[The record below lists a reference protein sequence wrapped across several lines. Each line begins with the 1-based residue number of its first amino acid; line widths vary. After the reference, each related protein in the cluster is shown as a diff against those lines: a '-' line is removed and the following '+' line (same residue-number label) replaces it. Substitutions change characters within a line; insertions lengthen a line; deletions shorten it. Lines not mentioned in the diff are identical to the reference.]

1 MSALGKV
8 VRAGV
13 GRKRVQTLVM
23 VLTTMMSVTACILA
37 AGLLVAAQGPYQR
50 SFADQH
56 GAHLNVL
63 YDPAKASPAQL
74 AAAGHASGVTASVG
88 PYPAVTVQ
96 PRSGE
101 DTRIPP
107 PGSPLPPMTLVGR
120 AQDGPMDGLR
130 ITFGRWVR
138 GPGEVVI
145 LDGHSPLAVGDSMQF
160 PGLPGQPT
168 LKVVGLAASVSWSA
182 DGWVAPEQVAGLT
195 APGTTPAAQYLYRF
209 ARAGTDAEVEADRS
223 ALAAAVPPGALT
235 KATSY
240 RPAQEEADRTASTFV
255 PFVTAFGLLGLAMSV
270 LIIGVVVSGAVTAA
284 TRRIGILKS
293 LGFTPAQ
300 VARAYLGQAL
310 IPAGIGTALGV
321 LGGNLLSVPV
331 LGLAHKALRGGLLGI
346 PFWVDLAVPAAAL
359 AAVAGTA
366 LVPALRAG
374 RLRTVEALAVGRTA
388 PGAKRAAARVGQG
401 GQAGQGGR
409 GGRGGRGRAGVAGLL
424 AGLQNG
430 IGRLPVP
437 RALSLGLATPLNRP
451 GRSATTAAAVVLGT
465 AGVTLCVG
473 LTLSLGLLQDGLE
486 AGRAGKI
493 VVEAPMEGPGKP
505 ADQVDEAAVAR
516 AIDARPGTRAW
527 YSSVPTPVTLA
538 GNTGR
543 SEAVAF
549 TGDVSWSGYQLVSGR
564 WFSGPGEVVVGSTYL
579 RTNRAKVGD
588 TVTLT
593 DHGRTTP
600 ARITGEVLT
609 TGDFVFM
616 DRAALAPLGGAVA
629 AEAISFHIDLT
640 PGTDAN
646 AYADALDGVVRP
658 MGLSAEPGA
667 QHINIVVLAMNTLA
681 GTLTLLLS
689 VVAGL
694 GVLNTVLLDT
704 RERVHDLGVLKALG
718 MSPRQ
723 TVGMVLTSVCGSG
736 LAAGLIGVPIG
747 ILVHH
752 QVMPAMA
759 RAAGIGVPET
769 DLGVFDPAVVG
780 PLILGGLV
788 LALLGAALP
797 ATWAARTRTVTA
809 LRTE

>member
-23 VLTTMMSVTACILA
+23 VLTTMMSVMACILA
-37 AGLLVAAQGPYQR
+37 VGLLVAAQGPYQR
-50 SFADQH
+50 SFSDQH

-63 YDPAKASPAQL
+63 YDQAKASPAQL
-74 AAAGHASGVTASVG
+74 AAAAHAPGVSASAG
-88 PYPAVTVQ
+88 PYPALTVQ
-96 PRSGE
+96 PRSGPG
-101 DTRIPP
+101 TRFPSA
-107 PGSPLPPMTLVGR
+107 GSLLPPMTLVGR
-120 AQDGPMDGLR
+120 GQGGPMDDLR
-130 ITFGRWVR
+130 ITNGRWIQ
-138 GPGEVVI
+138 GPGEVVF
-145 LDGHSPLAVGDSMQF
+145 LDGHSPLAVGDSAQF
-160 PGLPGQPT
+160 TDLPGQPT

-182 DGWVAPEQVAGLT
+182 DGWIAPEQVAGLT
-195 APGTTPAAQYLYRF
+195 PPGTAPAAQYLYRF
-209 ARAGTDAEVEADRS
+209 ARAGTDAEVEADRA
-223 ALAAAVPPGALT
+223 ALAAAVPGGALT

-240 RPAQEEADRTASTFV
+240 RPAQAEANRTASTFV
-255 PFVTAFGLLGLAMSV
+255 PFVTAFGALGLAMSV
-270 LIIGVVVSGAVTAA
+270 LIIGVVVSGAVSAA

-300 VARAYLGQAL
+300 VARAYVGQAL

-321 LGGNLLSVPV
+321 FGGNLLSVPV
-331 LGLAHKALRGGLLGI
+331 LGMAHKALRGGLLGI
-346 PFWVDLAVPAAAL
+346 PLWVDVLVSVVAL
-359 AAVAGTA
+359 GAVAGTA

-388 PGAKRAAARVGQG
+388 PGAKRATEHGDSV
-401 GQAGQGGR
+401 
-409 GGRGGRGRAGVAGLL
+409 RAGAAGPLSRL
-424 AGLQNG
+424 KEL

-437 RALSLGLATPLNRP
+437 RAFSLGLASPLNRP

-465 AGVTLCVG
+465 VGVTLCVG
-473 LTLSLGLLQDGLE
+473 LTLSLSSLQDGLV
-486 AGRAGKI
+486 ADRAGKVLVQPPI
-493 VVEAPMEGPGKP
+493 EGSAVPV
-505 ADQVDEAAVAR
+505 DHVDEAAVAK
-516 AIDARPGTRAW
+516 AIDAHPGTRAW
-527 YSSVPTPVTLA
+527 YSSVPTPVTVA

-543 SEAVAF
+543 SEVEALS
-549 TGDVSWSGYQLVSGR
+549 GDASWSGFQLVSGR
-564 WFSGPGEVVVGSTYL
+564 WFHGPGEVVVSAAFL
-579 RTNRAKVGD
+579 RANQVKVGD

-593 DHGRTTP
+593 DHGRSTP
-600 ARITGEVLT
+600 AKITGEVLT
-609 TGDFVFM
+609 TNDLVFL
-616 DRAALAPLGGAVA
+616 DRAALAPLGGAIH
-629 AEAISFHIDLT
+629 AEALSFHIDLT
-640 PGTDAN
+640 PGTDAK
-646 AYADALDGVVRP
+646 AYADGLDEVVKP
-658 MGLSAEPGA
+658 MGLSADEGGPG
-667 QHINIVVLAMNTLA
+667 INIVVLAMNTLA

-723 TVGMVLTSVCGSG
+723 TIGMVLTSVCGGG
-736 LAAGLIGVPIG
+736 LVAGLIGVPIG
-747 ILVHH
+747 IVVHH

-759 RAAGIGVPET
+759 RAAGIGVPDV
-769 DLGVFDPAVVG
+769 DLSVFSPSVVG

>member
-13 GRKRVQTLVM
+13 GRRRVQTLVM
-23 VLTTMMSVTACILA
+23 VLTTMMSVTACMLA
-37 AGLLVAAQGPYQR
+37 LGLLVAARGPYQR

-63 YDPAKASPAQL
+63 YDPARASPAQL
-74 AAAGHASGVTASVG
+74 AATAHASGVTASAG
-88 PYPAVTVQ
+88 PYQAVTVQ
-96 PRSGE
+96 PRSGSGA
-101 DTRIPP
+101 RIPP
-107 PGSPLPPMTLVGR
+107 AGSLLPPMTLVGR
-120 AQDGPMDGLR
+120 AASGPLDDLR
-130 ITFGRWVR
+130 VTNGRWIE
-138 GPGEVVI
+138 GPGEVVF
-145 LDGHSPLAVGDSMQF
+145 LDGHSPLAVGDSMDF
-160 PGLPGQPT
+160 PDLPGHPS

-195 APGTTPAAQYLYRF
+195 APGTAPATQYLYRL
-209 ARAGTDAEVEADRS
+209 AHAGSDAEVEAGRA
-223 ALAAAVPPGALT
+223 ALAAAVPGGALA

-240 RPAQEEADRTASTFV
+240 RPAQEEANRTASTFV
-255 PFVTAFGLLGLAMSV
+255 PFVTAFGVLGLAMSV
-270 LIIGVVVSGAVTAA
+270 LIIGVVVSGAVSAA

-300 VARAYLGQAL
+300 VARAYVGQAL
-310 IPAGIGTALGV
+310 IPAGVGTALGV
-321 LGGNLLSVPV
+321 LVGNLLSVPV

-346 PFWVDLAVPAAAL
+346 PVWVDAVVAVVAL
-359 AAVAGTA
+359 GAVAGTA

-388 PGAKRAAARVGQG
+388 PGAKRAAARGTADG
-401 GQAGQGGR
+401 AGAASPLT
-409 GGRGGRGRAGVAGLL
+409 RAQDL
-424 AGLQNG
+424 

-437 RALSLGLATPLNRP
+437 RALSLGLASPLNRP
-451 GRSATTAAAVVLGT
+451 GRSATTGAAVVLGT
-465 AGVTLCVG
+465 VGVTLCVG
-473 LTLSLGLLQDGLE
+473 LTLSLSSLQEGLTAD
-486 AGRAGKI
+486 RAGK
-493 VVEAPMEGPGKP
+493 VVVQAPMEGSAQPV
-505 ADQVDEAAVAR
+505 DHVDEAAVAK
-516 AIDARPGTRAW
+516 AIDSRPGTRAW
-527 YSSVPTPVTLA
+527 FSSVPTPVTLA

-543 SEAVAF
+543 SEVVAF
-549 TGDVSWSGYQLVSGR
+549 SGDASWSGFQLVSGR
-564 WFSGPGEVVVGSTYL
+564 WFHGPGEVVVAAAYL
-579 RTNRAKVGD
+579 RANQAKVGD

-593 DHGRTTP
+593 DHGRSTP
-600 ARITGEVLT
+600 AKITGEVLT
-609 TGDFVFM
+609 TNDLVFT
-616 DRAALAPLGGAVA
+616 DRATLAPLGGTIH
-629 AEAISFHIDLT
+629 AEALSFHIDLT
-640 PGTDAN
+640 PGTDAQ
-646 AYADALDGVVRP
+646 AYADGLDQAVEP
-658 MGLSAEPGA
+658 LGLGAEPGGE
-667 QHINIVVLAMNTLA
+667 HLNIVVLAMNTLA

-759 RAAGIGVPET
+759 KAAGIGVPDA
-769 DLGVFDPAVVG
+769 DLAVFAPSVAG

-788 LALLGAALP
+788 LALLGAVLP